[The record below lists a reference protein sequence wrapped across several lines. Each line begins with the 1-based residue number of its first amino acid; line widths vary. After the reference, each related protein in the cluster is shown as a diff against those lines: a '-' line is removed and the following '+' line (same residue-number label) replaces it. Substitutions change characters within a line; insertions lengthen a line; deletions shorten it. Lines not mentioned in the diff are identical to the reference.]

1 MVVEDRKSSHRL
13 GDYWWSWLG
22 CTPRMRES
30 VGDRSDVLGD
40 GWICEE
46 SASGFVQTQNGLVNG
61 LCVWHWILFY
71 TDWSLLNIYLYG
83 GGEFILC
90 LTPFFETY
98 ELKGYIVEVISDI
111 SHFGNVTCWVMLKWS
126 LCWLFVI
133 GSFIWSSIL
142 VIISMIIC
150 WPKAWLCTKAWLCGR
165 DFVKPHNPV
174 MVETG
179 IVAARFQGSL
189 P

>member
-1 MVVEDRKSSHRL
+1 M
-13 GDYWWSWLG
+13 WWWIRSGLWISGLQG
-22 CTPRMRES
+22 LLCKCLRFCSIPEQTCMDCMPDITIWDIKPISFKYIS
-30 VGDRSDVLGD
+30 V
-40 GWICEE
+40 
-46 SASGFVQTQNGLVNG
+46 
-61 LCVWHWILFY
+61 
-71 TDWSLLNIYLYG
+71 G

-142 VIISMIIC
+142 VIIVLIIY
-150 WPKAWLCTKAWLCGR
+150 WPKAWLLYKVCFCGR
-165 DFVKPHNPV
+165 DFVEPHIPE
-174 MVETG
+174 MVKTG
-179 IVAARFQGSL
+179 KMRQGYEG
-189 P
+189 